1 MRFKEKCAE
10 YGSGGGPLQIGLLEK
25 NLLLSSEVIVG
36 LKIKKSSS
44 NLKKIKRYQI

>member
-36 LKIKKSSS
+36 LKI
-44 NLKKIKRYQI
+44 NKIIFELEKN

>member
-36 LKIKKSSS
+36 LKIKKIIFELEK
-44 NLKKIKRYQI
+44 N

>member
-1 MRFKEKCAE
+1 MRFNEKCAE

-36 LKIKKSSS
+36 LKIKKIIFELEK
-44 NLKKIKRYQI
+44 N